1 MTTDEAAMTADDPML
16 AALAEVRMLAAQM
29 RASTAAAVWAMQG
42 LSDSMAALRTE
53 NAELCM
59 WVEGLRADNLALWA
73 QLEELKAA
81 LTTTPMP
88 EPEPEDDP
96 RWTEL
101 DSYLAGVVRA
111 IYADQGHAPVSTQA
125 VAIRTGFVP
134 GYTVRLLGDAAAH
147 GAIYAVPGRG
157 KRRSG
162 KWLPFAP
169 SS

>member
-1 MTTDEAAMTADDPML
+1 MTAETQAASDAVLD
-16 AALAEVRMLAAQM
+16 ALAEYLVL
-29 RASTAAAVWAMQG
+29 
-42 LSDSMAALRTE
+42 
-53 NAELCM
+53 
-59 WVEGLRADNLALWA
+59 LRAVQADVTALAERLDRI
-73 QLEELKAA
+73 EAA
-81 LTTTPMP
+81 LTTTPAPKP
-88 EPEPEDDP
+88 EAEPP
-96 RWTEL
+96 QWTEL

-169 SS
+169 SA